1 MQLLLFE
8 LINSFDKIQMLFHLF
23 DIHYFTRILP
33 TIFGNYIEYYNNKHK
48 ARKSF
53 IVVGTFNYG
62 EFIDVPLTLDFH
74 PYLQ

>member
-1 MQLLLFE
+1 MKTFSSKLL
-8 LINSFDKIQMLFHLF
+8 HLF

-33 TIFGNYIEYYNNKHK
+33 TIFGNITKYYNNKHK

-53 IVVGTFNYG
+53 IVVGSSYYNG